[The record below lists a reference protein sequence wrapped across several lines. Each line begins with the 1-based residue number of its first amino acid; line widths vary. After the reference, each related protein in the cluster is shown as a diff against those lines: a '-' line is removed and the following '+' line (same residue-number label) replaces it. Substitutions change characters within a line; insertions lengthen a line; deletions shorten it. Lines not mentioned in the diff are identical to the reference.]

1 VVGAVVGAVATDVAH
16 TDTHVTEVTTI
27 QSPAP
32 APAAVTALPCSAS
45 TVVANSTTYYRCGS
59 TYYVQAYAQGSL
71 LYVPVAP
78 PPGQ

>member
-1 VVGAVVGAVATDVAH
+1 MVGAVVGAVATDVAH
-16 TDTHVTEVTTI
+16 SDTQVTEVTTI
-27 QSPAP
+27 QSP

-45 TVVANSTTYYRCGS
+45 TVVANGTTYYRCGS